1 MRDRVLDHFNE
12 NMAPRKLFVVD
23 CDWEELWNMYLDG
36 FPAELN
42 PMFRE
47 RRTLDCSECRSFFKR
62 MANVVAIDEDT
73 GKYITLFE
81 GATGLEKE
89 VFDELDEH
97 VKSAEIKDVFMSDTK
112 RIGVESNLEMLEDGS
127 VPK

>member
-23 CDWEELWNMYLDG
+23 YDWEELWNMYLDG
-36 FPAELN
+36 FPSELN

-73 GKYITLFE
+73 G
-81 GATGLEKE
+81 A
-89 VFDELDEH
+89 
-97 VKSAEIKDVFMSDTK
+97 
-112 RIGVESNLEMLEDGS
+112 
-127 VPK
+127 